1 VKRFK
6 RIFAFLFILSLFVGV
21 AHELSHTHHD
31 GEICEICVFAH
42 APALFAD
49 LSTPPSIS
57 HIANQFDPFFVA
69 HGTSPKISLR
79 SRSPPLA

>member
-6 RIFAFLFILSLFVGV
+6 RVFAFLFILSLFVGV

-49 LSTPPSIS
+49 LPTPTSIT
-57 HIANQFDPFFVA
+57 HTTQRFDPFFVA
-69 HGTSPKISLR
+69 HGVSPKISLR